1 MLRRVVSWLEEFFFE
16 PKRNECGMRIYD
28 GVSKVLGH
36 AVVALVNNRYVVTA
50 THCVVREVEKKE
62 KTLYFKSIKYG
73 LTF

>member
-1 MLRRVVSWLEEFFFE
+1 
-16 PKRNECGMRIYD
+16 MRIYD

-62 KTLYFKSIKYG
+62 KTLYFYFKSIKYG